1 MSLAPGISVRMVLE
15 PSRVGILTTKWRER
29 GGLKTWLVQFPDQ
42 SEWVPE
48 DQLEPA
54 DDGVLDPIELIRE
67 GKLGRAADLRK
78 ALTHIRLSGKLAS
91 VVYSMDTTNT
101 DFFAHQFKPVLKFL
115 NSPANGILIADE
127 VGLGKTIEAG
137 LIWTELRSRFD
148 AQRLLVVCPAMLR
161 DKWQMELR
169 ERFGV
174 EAEIVGAKEAREKLQ
189 RSATEG
195 PQTAFALI
203 GSLQGLRPRQGWTE
217 DSEEN
222 KDSGSKLA
230 ELFRDNSEQEP
241 LVDLVVIDEAHY
253 LRNPESMTA
262 ALGRL
267 LRGVSHQMVM
277 LSATPIHLRSDD
289 LFYLL
294 RLLDEDT
301 FTSTAVFNRIL
312 EANAPLVRAK
322 DLLLHGTPTSE
333 DFRALLQ
340 EAATHRLLRGNRQL
354 ATLLE
359 EPLSDADLADPRIR
373 SRIAYRIET
382 LNLLGHVV
390 TRTRKREV
398 TEWRVQRTAVAEPV
412 PMTQAEAEFYE
423 GVSKIV
429 IDYACRGTGVPGFL
443 LAMPQRQI
451 SSSMAAAY
459 RHWKRR
465 AEIAAQDIYEDMGIE
480 YEDPIGPLVSEIIG
494 KVVGLAESLDL
505 EKNDSKFK
513 RFEKMVRRFLS
524 DYPGEKVVVFSYFR
538 ETLFYLEE
546 RLGALGISSVVLSGA
561 AGLDKTELLKG
572 FEAPDGPRILL
583 SSEVGAEGIDLQ
595 FCRVL
600 INYDLPWNPMRVEQR
615 IGRLDRLG
623 QRAKSITIWNLYYRN
638 TIDERIYVR
647 LYHRL
652 HLFEVALGGLEAIL
666 GEEIQ
671 KLTTELLSG
680 ELTAAQQERVIE
692 QTAQAI
698 ENNRRQE
705 EELEAQAGSLVAY
718 GDYILNQ
725 VRAAREL
732 RRVITG
738 ADLEAYVLD
747 FFHERYTGCSFR
759 LVDEKSRTFEI
770 SLSPVAKADFGAFL
784 ERSRLSRF
792 SVLSRPSAG
801 STRCRFE
808 NRMGGSSKDRVEVIS
823 QVHPLVRFVSTSIR
837 AVAAPERAFYPA
849 AALSLPRMTGLEA
862 GVYVFAVHRW
872 AIDGIV
878 AREDL
883 HFEACSLEMPEW
895 ILDEEDAERFIV
907 TASMEGRDWLEATGR
922 TDLSKASELAFALE
936 RGAQERFQ
944 GFVKRMRSENDDR
957 FDLQAR
963 NLADHL
969 ERQQAK
975 LQDILARHR
984 MAGRLK
990 LIPPTEGRIR
1000 KLRDNVEIKRRKLE
1014 LGRDSFS
1021 ARQEQIAMGVINVE
1035 G

>member
-1 MSLAPGISVRMVLE
+1 MSLTPGSSVRMVLE
-15 PSRVGILTTKWRER
+15 PSRTGTLTTKFRER
-29 GGLKTWLVQFPDQ
+29 SGVKTWLVQFPDQ

-48 DQLEPA
+48 DQLELA
-54 DDGVLDPIELIRE
+54 EDSVLDPVELIRE
-67 GKLGRAADLRK
+67 GRLGRAADLRK
-78 ALTHIRLSGKLAS
+78 SLTHIRLSGKLAN

-161 DKWQMELR
+161 DKWKMELR

-174 EAEIVGAKEAREKLQ
+174 EAEIIGAKEARQHFQ
-189 RSATEG
+189 RAVAEG
-195 PQTAFALI
+195 PHHSFALI

-217 DSEEN
+217 ESE
-222 KDSGSKLA
+222 DARDAGSKLA
-230 ELFRDNSEQEP
+230 TLLRDSAEQEP
-241 LVDLVVIDEAHY
+241 LVDLVIIDEAHY

-262 ALGRL
+262 ALGKL
-267 LRGVSHQMVM
+267 LRGISHQMVM

-301 FTSTAVFNRIL
+301 FTSTTVFNRIL

-322 DLLLHGTPTSE
+322 DMLLQSVPKAE
-333 DFRALLQ
+333 DVRALLE
-340 EAATHRLLRGNRQL
+340 EARQHRLLRGNRQL

-359 EPLSDADLADPRIR
+359 EPLSDEDLDDPKIR
-373 SRIAYRIET
+373 SRLAYRVEM

-412 PMTQAEAEFYE
+412 SMSDEEAAFYA
-423 GVSKIV
+423 GVTGIV
-429 IDYACRGTGVPGFL
+429 MEYASRGTGVPGFL

-451 SSSMAAAY
+451 SSSMPAAF

-465 AEIAAQDIYEDMGIE
+465 AEIAAEEIYDDFGIE
-480 YEDPIGPLVSEIIG
+480 YDQPIGPLVSEIIS
-494 KVVGLAESLDL
+494 KVVGLAKSLEL
-505 EKNDSKFK
+505 ERNDSKFR
-513 RFEKMVRRFLS
+513 RFEQLVRKFLS
-524 DYPGEKVVVFSYFR
+524 DFPGEKVVVFSYFR
-538 ETLFYLEE
+538 ETLFYLSE
-546 RLGALGISSVVLSGA
+546 RLEALGITNVVLSGA
-561 AGLDKTELLKG
+561 ADLDKTELLDG
-572 FEAPDGPRILL
+572 FKSPEGPRILL

-623 QRAKSITIWNLYYRN
+623 QNAKSITIWNLYYRN
-638 TIDERIYVR
+638 TIDERIYER
-647 LYHRL
+647 LYSRL
-652 HLFEVALGGLEAIL
+652 RIFEVALGGLEAIL
-666 GEEIQ
+666 GEKIQ
-671 KLTTELLSG
+671 SLTSELLSG
-680 ELTAAQQERVIE
+680 ELTPQQQDEVIG

-698 ENNRRQE
+698 ENIRHHE
-705 EELEAQAGSLVAY
+705 EELEQQAGSLVAY

-738 ADLEAYVLD
+738 ADLEAYVID
-747 FFHERYTGCSFR
+747 FFQERYTGCSFR
-759 LVDEKSRTFEI
+759 LIDVASRTYEI
-770 SLSPVAKADFGAFL
+770 ALSPEAKADFGVFL
-784 ERSRLSRF
+784 ERNRLSRF

-801 STRCRFE
+801 AARCRFE
-808 NRMGGSSKDRVEVIS
+808 NRVGGDRRDRAEIIS
-823 QVHPLVRFVSTSIR
+823 QVHPLVRFVSASIR
-837 AVAAPERAFYPA
+837 ALAAKDRVFYPA
-849 AALSLPRMTGLEA
+849 SALTISTAAGLDA

-872 AIDGIV
+872 AIDGII

-883 HFEACSLEMPEW
+883 HFEVCSMDTPDW
-895 ILDEEDAERFIV
+895 VLDEEDAERFVV
-907 TASMEGRDWLEATGR
+907 TAAMEGRDWLEVGAR
-922 TDLSKASELAFALE
+922 LNLEAASELAFALE
-936 RGAQERFQ
+936 RGAHGRFQ
-944 GFVKRMRSENDDR
+944 TFVKRMRSENDDR

-969 ERQQAK
+969 ERQLAK
-975 LQDILARHR
+975 LQEILGRHR
-984 MAGRLK
+984 AAGRLK

-1000 KLRDNVEIKRRKLE
+1000 KLRDNVEIKSRKLE
-1014 LGRDSFS
+1014 QGRDSFT
-1021 ARQEQIAMGVINVE
+1021 ARQELVAMGVINVE